1 MIIII
6 VIIII
11 IIIITDNN
19 KHTEEYTIKYPVSS
33 GFSRPD
39 ATLR

>member
-11 IIIITDNN
+11 IIITD
-19 KHTEEYTIKYPVSS
+19 
-33 GFSRPD
+33 
-39 ATLR
+39 TLREDLRTFMTLPCSVFLGTS